1 MSLDEQVALALGWTR
16 CKAYCPHK
24 TWSNFSWHNP
34 DGLGETE
41 PPAYSTDIAASE
53 ELIKKMNAMDLV
65 VIEARGSSLDLTE
78 VYNDTE
84 LVFEVNGTVCENRCR
99 AFLAVKATPVAR
111 YVAPPRP

>member
-16 CKAYCPHK
+16 SRSHSEECE
-24 TWSNFSWHNP
+24 FWHLP
-34 DGLGETE
+34 GDVFPPVGVHHRL

-99 AFLAVKATPVAR
+99 AFLAVKA
-111 YVAPPRP
+111 PR